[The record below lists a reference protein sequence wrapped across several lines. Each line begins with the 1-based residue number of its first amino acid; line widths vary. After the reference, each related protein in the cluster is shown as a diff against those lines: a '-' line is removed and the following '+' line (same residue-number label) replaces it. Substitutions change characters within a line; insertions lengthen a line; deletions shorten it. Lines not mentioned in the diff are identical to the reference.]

1 MPVVLEPVFDPD
13 TLNYTGSTR
22 DADFTLAYTTE
33 SPTASVVVTLNSV
46 SVVTGPNTWASG
58 NNVLELVVTDGDKE
72 STYQVNVVYTPPSAR
87 LLGFTTSPTALT
99 PAFDPDLLTY
109 SGATDQDKVTVSY
122 IVEEIGASVAL
133 TLNGTTINPDTVY
146 TLQVG
151 SNTIV
156 ATATHGPSAAVYT
169 AIIVLT
175 PPNAYLDALMVNP
188 VALTW
193 SDGVTATGSA
203 TDANFTLEWVAADP
217 TTTVTATLN
226 GVSVAA
232 GANVWAEGSNTVVV
246 TTVNGMSG
254 FVYILTVT
262 YTPPNTYLAA
272 IGIGTYDSI
281 TPAWSPRTA
290 FDYTLVA
297 NARSFVY
304 TISPEAESAGATG
317 TATLNGVTM
326 VPGQTYNYNDGTNS
340 IIAVV
345 TNGGASRTY
354 TFTVNYNPAYNAKL
368 TDVAFGG
375 VGQTYTPSFDGDYF
389 GPYTGT
395 TTYESN
401 TVRVF
406 KADAATV
413 NQNIVNGVDQTGQ
426 QFPYNIG
433 DNTIQ
438 IICTNGTTT
447 ETYNFVITRTS

>member
-1 MPVVLEPVFDPD
+1 MPVALEPVFDPD
-13 TLNYTGSTR
+13 TLSYTGSIR

-33 SPTASVVVTLNSV
+33 SPTASVVATLNSA

-99 PAFDPDLLTY
+99 PAFDPDVLTY

-122 IVEEIGASVAL
+122 IVEETGASVAL

-156 ATATHGPSAAVYT
+156 ATATHGPSTAVYT
-169 AIIVLT
+169 AAIVYTPPPSARLTGLTVDPTALT
-175 PPNAYLDALMVNP
+175 PAFAPDVVAY
-188 VALTW
+188 T
-193 SDGVTATGSA
+193 GTATQRSFALNWAAEDSA
-203 TDANFTLEWVAADP
+203 A
-217 TTTVTATLN
+217 TVTATFNDAAWPN
-226 GVSVAA
+226 GVSGNLADGYNTFIVSVVN
-232 GANVWAEGSNTVVV
+232 GVSSQNYTVV
-246 TTVNGMSG
+246 
-254 FVYILTVT
+254 IT
-262 YTPPNTYLAA
+262 YTPT
-272 IGIGTYDSI
+272 
-281 TPAWSPRTA
+281 
-290 FDYTLVA
+290 
-297 NARSFVY
+297 
-304 TISPEAESAGATG
+304 
-317 TATLNGVTM
+317 
-326 VPGQTYNYNDGTNS
+326 
-340 IIAVV
+340 
-345 TNGGASRTY
+345 
-354 TFTVNYNPAYNAKL
+354 YNAKL
-368 TDVAFGG
+368 TNVAFGG
-375 VGQTYTPSFDGDYF
+375 VGQTYTPAFDGDYF

-413 NQNIVNGVDQTGQ
+413 NQNIVNGVDRTGQ
-426 QFPYNIG
+426 DFPYNIG

-447 ETYNFVITRTS
+447 ETYTFIITRTS